1 MRSSA
6 AVPWRGTPHRRHV
19 SLLAAVACPRGAILH
34 PSDGRASSRSRH
46 SWPCRRHMPH
56 RCRFVAREP
65 TPLSHAHTALAC
77 PHRPFA
83 AVMLP
88 LATHTLPAP
97 PSSCRAPHSRP
108 LTSRHV
114 VHPQAPSGPAISYA
128 LARPHTAPTS
138 R

>member
-19 SLLAAVACPRGAILH
+19 SLLAAVASPRGAILH
-34 PSDGRASSRSRH
+34 PSDGRASSRCCH
-46 SWPCRRHMPH
+46 SWPCRRHMSH
-56 RCRFVAREP
+56 RRRFVAREP
-65 TPLSHAHTALAC
+65 TPLSYAHTALAC

-88 LATHTLPAP
+88 LATHTRPAP
-97 PSSCRAPHSRP
+97 PSCAAFSTPHN
-108 LTSRHV
+108 SRHV
-114 VHPQAPSGPAISYA
+114 VRPQVPSGPAISYA